1 MCGCSGWI
9 QVDRLHGSQV
19 LGKQWSAVR
28 MGGNG
33 QFFAD
38 LVANLDSDGLNDLPL
53 LPILLKKAP
62 PNPLAVQPSQ
72 AWMQVQ
78 QKMAS
83 MKDEFQL
90 NDEQA
95 VRVAADAVSHVGCCC
110 CGL

>member
-1 MCGCSGWI
+1 MCGYSGWI

-38 LVANLDSDGLNDLPL
+38 LVANLDSTHLDNLPL

-62 PNPLAVQPSQ
+62 PNPLAVKPSQ

-78 QKMAS
+78 QKMVS
-83 MKDEFQL
+83 MKEEFQL
-90 NDEQA
+90 NEEQA
-95 VRVAADAVSHVGCCC
+95 VRVDTDAVCFE
-110 CGL
+110 